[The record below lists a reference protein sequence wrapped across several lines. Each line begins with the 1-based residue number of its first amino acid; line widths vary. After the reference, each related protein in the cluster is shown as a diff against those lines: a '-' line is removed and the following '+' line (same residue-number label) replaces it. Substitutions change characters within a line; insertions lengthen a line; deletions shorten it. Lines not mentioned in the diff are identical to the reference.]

1 MKNQTYQIDI
11 QASASVVF
19 HKMLDKETYKLWTS
33 EFNPTSDYEGGWNK
47 GDKIY
52 FIGQNKDGK
61 REGMVAKILENIP
74 NEFVSIYH
82 YGILDGDIE
91 ITEGPAVESWAG
103 GTENYHFKEHNGI
116 TNVTV
121 KVDTTEEYLS
131 YFDETWP
138 KALSRLKEIC
148 E

>member
-1 MKNQTYQIDI
+1 MKTQTYHIDI
-11 QASASVVF
+11 HAPASKVF
-19 HKMLDKETYKLWTS
+19 HIMLDKETYKLWTA

-52 FIGQNKDGK
+52 FTGQDEQGK
-61 REGMVAKILENIP
+61 RGGMVAKILENIP
-74 NEFVSIYH
+74 NEFISICH

-91 ITEGPAVESWAG
+91 ILEGPAVESWAG
-103 GTENYHFKEHNGI
+103 GTENYHFKELNGI
-116 TNVTV
+116 TTVTI
-121 KVDTTEEYLS
+121 KVDTNDEYLS

-138 KALSRLKEIC
+138 KALSKLKEIC